1 MWVIRLFSHMPFSFS
16 IAFFVHAIAITVVF
30 ISLSKFID
38 LCSLYQG
45 KQDEGQTVQRV
56 AGTHQENS
64 G

>member
-1 MWVIRLFSHMPFSFS
+1 MGDSFVLTN
-16 IAFFVHAIAITVVF
+16 AFFFFNLALFVHAITVVF